1 MSPQLYLGVLQDK
14 KKSKSKGDVKESS
27 AEPAAESS
35 QDKAEGRERR
45 NGKVLVSVFVAS
57 GGLW

>member
-1 MSPQLYLGVLQDK
+1 MCVLQDK

>member
-1 MSPQLYLGVLQDK
+1 MLQDK
-14 KKSKSKGDVKESS
+14 KKSKSKGDTKESS
-27 AEPAAESS
+27 AEPAAEPS

-45 NGKVLVSVFVAS
+45 NGKVLVFVAS